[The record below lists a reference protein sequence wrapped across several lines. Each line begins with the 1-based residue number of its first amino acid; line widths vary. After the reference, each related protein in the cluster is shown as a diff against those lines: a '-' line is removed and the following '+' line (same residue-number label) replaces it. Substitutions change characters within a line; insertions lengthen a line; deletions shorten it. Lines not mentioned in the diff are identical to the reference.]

1 VIGNQCGAGCD
12 INDCDSGCQRTIPS
26 DVLEKPSAP
35 PVLTPMSDTS
45 LFDVDVPME
54 LEMFEKPSVVFQIE
68 YRPGVF
74 VYHWMVDVIMTSF
87 TEITIADFLLDLTSF
102 PAESRLNV
110 SFAYATEESGISTF
124 SDPTE
129 IQLSGTC
136 SVSALTETQVSITSD
151 RDRRAGFFNHPVLH
165 ITWCPTSCPEGVLNY
180 TVTRTNC
187 DEEVSETVN
196 STTSSVT
203 LRSKSPGFFI
213 RPCTVRVEV
222 KTFLTNGGDTQLVA
236 RTVMLSNA
244 HESDFPE
251 LKISC
256 SAAYD
261 REEEKYVLDSQLTAP
276 FSPATLSN
284 IEVFVIR
291 WDSYLK
297 PPPGVRDPTA
307 VTLGLFRRNIPVS
320 VNQTVYHF
328 SQQLEPFINQS
339 RFYRTSVEV
348 FWREVGVS
356 LPALSINCEEDGVD
370 APLPLP
376 ISLIN
381 ITNRDTGRVT
391 PIGNNRKVQVTLR

>member
-1 VIGNQCGAGCD
+1 MIQWSKKSPRCRGCMCSHVAATYESIWTVAVGVLHNQTTTVEIVEEDVKTCADFLPVNFAGLVIGNQCGAQCD
-12 INDCDSGCQRTIPS
+12 TNDCNNGCQRTIPS

-110 SFAYATEESGISTF
+110 SFAYATEESGLSTF

-151 RDRRAGFFNHPVLH
+151 RDTRAGFFNHPVLNV
-165 ITWCPTSCPEGVLNY
+165 TWCPTSCPEGVQNY
-180 TVTRTNC
+180 TVTRRNC

-196 STTSSVT
+196 STTSRVL

-222 KTFLTNGGDTQLVA
+222 KTFLANGGTQLVS
-236 RTVMLSNA
+236 RTLTLSNA
-244 HESDFPE
+244 NSVVFPE
-251 LKISC
+251 LELSC

-291 WDSYLK
+291 WDSFLK
-297 PPPGVRDPTA
+297 PQQ
-307 VTLGLFRRNIPVS
+307 VS
-320 VNQTVYHF
+320 VT
-328 SQQLEPFINQS
+328 QQLLHLVYF
-339 RFYRTSVEV
+339 V
-348 FWREVGVS
+348 
-356 LPALSINCEEDGVD
+356 
-370 APLPLP
+370 
-376 ISLIN
+376 
-381 ITNRDTGRVT
+381 
-391 PIGNNRKVQVTLR
+391 